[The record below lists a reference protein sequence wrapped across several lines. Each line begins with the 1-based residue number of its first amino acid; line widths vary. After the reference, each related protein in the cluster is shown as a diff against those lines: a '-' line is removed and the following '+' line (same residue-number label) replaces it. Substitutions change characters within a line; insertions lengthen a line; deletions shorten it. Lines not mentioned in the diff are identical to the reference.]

1 MDENNP
7 IKQII
12 DDIENNNEINYRPP
26 FETFVNITGL
36 ELNKNIYNF
45 GLASYIAGFNTC
57 FLILEEILKRPG
69 KTPEKELEKIKIL
82 LEKTIKYDRKQNKP
96 Q

>member
-1 MDENNP
+1 MDKNNP

-12 DDIENNNEINYRPP
+12 DDIENNNEINYRPS
-26 FETFVNITGL
+26 FDTFIKVTGL
-36 ELNKNIYNF
+36 ELGNNTYNF
-45 GLASYIAGFNTC
+45 GLASYMAGFNTC
-57 FLILEEILKRPG
+57 FLILEEILTSPG
-69 KTPEKELEKIKIL
+69 TNLEEELEKIKIL